1 MQFVLVLLLTLA
13 AGPGQAGERTVLVLG
28 DSLSAAYG
36 MDRDEGWVALL
47 DERLQRRDPPWRA
60 VNASTSGDTTGSG
73 LSRLPDAL
81 ERHNPAI
88 VIIALGGND
97 GLRGTSP
104 ATIER
109 NLTRMVAAAR
119 EHGAGVLLAGVR
131 IPPNYGSAYIRLFR
145 QVYTDVAAEQDVPLV
160 PRLLAGVAEDDSL
173 MKDDGIHPR
182 AAAQSAIMDNV
193 WSELRP
199 MLAE

>member
-1 MQFVLVLLLTLA
+1 MVLLLFLA
-13 AGPGQAGERTVLVLG
+13 TGPGLAGERTVLVLG

-36 MDRDEGWVALL
+36 MDRDEGWVARL
-47 DERLQRRDPPWRA
+47 DERLQQQEPAWRA

-73 LSRLPDAL
+73 LSRLPGAL
-81 ERHNPAI
+81 ERHDPAI

-104 ATIER
+104 ATIQR
-109 NLTRMVAAAR
+109 NLNQMVTAVR
-119 EHGAGVLLAGVR
+119 EHGARVLLAGVR
-131 IPPNYGSAYIRLFR
+131 IPPNYGSSYIRLFR
-145 QVYTDVAAEQDVPLV
+145 QVYTDVAAERDVALV
-160 PRLLAGVAEDDSL
+160 PRLLDDVADDDSL

-182 AAAQSAIMDNV
+182 ATAQPVILDNV

-199 MLAE
+199 MLQE